1 MGVVV
6 LTVTIVA
13 IALHYILPDR
23 SYNDYA
29 TELSSPLF
37 LMVPD
42 LDQGLYKKCSWLLVA
57 DVIVPGVMLAFLRL
71 YD

>member
-1 MGVVV
+1 MMIIAF
-6 LTVTIVA
+6 TVMVTTIWT
-13 IALHYILPDR
+13 YYSLPR

-37 LMVPD
+37 IEIPD
-42 LDQGLYKKCSWLLVA
+42 LVDNLYKKCSWISVLDL
-57 DVIVPGVMLAFLRL
+57 IFPGAILAYLHD